1 MPLPIVKPP
10 LPPNLLGQRNENI
23 DTIIFQTAAPV
34 NLILPL
40 GGKFAVFLQD
50 EPSGHADFGG
60 SSQWICR
67 PAGGVLW
74 LCRLRRRGLPGPAP
88 GPCFGFAAHRTAV
101 FNFPPCGQSAFLR
114 APPGRSRC
122 AAFGSGECRD
132 PPRRAG
138 RLLAR
143 PRSRRKKGA
152 QGDFRQSP

>member
-67 PAGGVLW
+67 TGSGGGFSRVF
-74 LCRLRRRGLPGPAP
+74 RAAP
-88 GPCFGFAAHRTAV
+88 GGAFFAPLRGTPDV
-101 FNFPPCGQSAFLR
+101 PLSAAEIAGTRPGRRADFLR
-114 APPGRSRC
+114 
-122 AAFGSGECRD
+122 
-132 PPRRAG
+132 
-138 RLLAR
+138 
-143 PRSRRKKGA
+143 
-152 QGDFRQSP
+152 